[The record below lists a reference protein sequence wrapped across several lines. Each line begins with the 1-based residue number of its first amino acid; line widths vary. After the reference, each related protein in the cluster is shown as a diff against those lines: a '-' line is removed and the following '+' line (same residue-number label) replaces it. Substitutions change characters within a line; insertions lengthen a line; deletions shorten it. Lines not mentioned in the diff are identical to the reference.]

1 MNTEQ
6 IKLYT
11 EVREKRAQLEKKA
24 AELKEIEA
32 NIKAEILM
40 NLEAQG

>member
-11 EVREKRAQLEKKA
+11 EVREKWNFVFEVLCKRP
-24 AELKEIEA
+24 
-32 NIKAEILM
+32 NRRIKSL
-40 NLEAQG
+40 